1 MQTMLQIQQL
11 QLKLVESA
19 SVSENCAIDLMD
31 ILFKLK
37 AEQAKDVLGIVE
49 VLLSEAEALKQ
60 LSREVWASH
69 RCA

>member
-37 AEQAKDVLGIVE
+37 AEQAKDVLGIIE
-49 VLLSEAEALKQ
+49 ALLSEAEALKQ
-60 LSREVWASH
+60 LSRDVWASQG
-69 RCA
+69 CA

>member
-37 AEQAKDVLGIVE
+37 AEQAKDVLGIIE
-49 VLLSEAEALKQ
+49 VLLSESEALKQ
-60 LSREVWASH
+60 LSRDVWASH
-69 RCA
+69 GCA